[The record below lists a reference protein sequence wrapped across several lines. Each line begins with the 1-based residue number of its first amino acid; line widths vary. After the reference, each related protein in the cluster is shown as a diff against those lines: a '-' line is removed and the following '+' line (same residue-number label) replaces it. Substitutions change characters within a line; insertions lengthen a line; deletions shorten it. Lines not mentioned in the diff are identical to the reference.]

1 MFLLNFDRV
10 MTFCPHKGMD
20 LAKICNSKMV
30 STISPGFCIQ
40 ESLGLPLAFFLGPTD
55 RVGDLFNFFCV
66 SFVKNCVSDAHL
78 CRREKHGSIEAKI
91 CCLSLEHLGPGTK
104 FMYVIQTMIQDWR
117 VLPGQKNK

>member
-30 STISPGFCIQ
+30 SAISPGFCIQ
-40 ESLGLPLAFFLGPTD
+40 ESLGLPWAFFWVPLTELGTC
-55 RVGDLFNFFCV
+55 LI
-66 SFVKNCVSDAHL
+66 FVCILCQNCVSDAHL

-104 FMYVIQTMIQDWR
+104 FMHVIQTMIQDWR